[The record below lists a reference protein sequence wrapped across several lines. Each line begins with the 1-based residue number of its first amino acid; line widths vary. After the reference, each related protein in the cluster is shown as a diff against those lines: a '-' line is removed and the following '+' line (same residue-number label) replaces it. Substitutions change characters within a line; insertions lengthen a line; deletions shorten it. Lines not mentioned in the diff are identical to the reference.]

1 VARQVV
7 EGSFGGSPK
16 ETRTPWQWG
25 SGERDSETGAAF
37 LPCEA
42 AVGATGIAAALD
54 PHAAAIG
61 LSPVLLAQHLPVGLR
76 RRIRHGA
83 AEAEVWPGSWA
94 ADHITIA
101 DPAQAPP

>member
-1 VARQVV
+1 LRGVVRWLPKKKRGHPGSGAR
-7 EGSFGGSPK
+7 
-16 ETRTPWQWG
+16 
-25 SGERDSETGAAF
+25 GERDSETGAAF

-42 AVGATGIAAALD
+42 AVGSTGIAAALD
-54 PHAAAIG
+54 PHAVAIG
-61 LSPVLLAQHLPVGLR
+61 LSPVLLAQQLPVGLR